1 MYSWFF
7 ICYYPNLFVFCLLE
21 SGEGSALRSK
31 HHVYLT
37 STANRGKKKECNE
50 NIGVLRAFY
59 NNDDDDYDDDSDSND
74 NNNNNNNAVL
84 DADDGNG
91 NDSDSDSEN
100 DNNNSKWF
108 PPLTVFVLQ
117 CNLLHYV
124 NALSPKGDQHQFSP
138 NNISRSST
146 VKVMRITKLITKGN
160 MLWSNT
166 KFSQLL
172 FKELYGGQCGEFV
185 CGSLGLKGL
194 RRLAW
199 ALVHLATQRTT
210 GQY

>member
-1 MYSWFF
+1 M
-7 ICYYPNLFVFCLLE
+7 VFCLLE

-50 NIGVLRAFY
+50 NYGVLRAFY

-100 DNNNSKWF
+100 DNNNSK
-108 PPLTVFVLQ
+108 
-117 CNLLHYV
+117 
-124 NALSPKGDQHQFSP
+124 
-138 NNISRSST
+138 
-146 VKVMRITKLITKGN
+146 
-160 MLWSNT
+160 
-166 KFSQLL
+166 
-172 FKELYGGQCGEFV
+172 
-185 CGSLGLKGL
+185 
-194 RRLAW
+194 
-199 ALVHLATQRTT
+199 
-210 GQY
+210 